1 MLDGELHD
9 GTRVLRRADDL
20 CLEVGFLDTF
30 DARGLGKV
38 LRTADIDHFAVGLVD
53 VIVDRGTRGNEVQVE
68 LALQAFLDDF
78 HVQQAQEAHAE
89 AETERHRRLGLPHQR
104 RVVDVQLIEGVTQV
118 LVVLVVD
125 REQARVDHGLGLAV
139 ARQRLGAGVRSPRK
153 GIAHAHSLGV
163 LQTRDHIA
171 NLADGQRV
179 DRGLGRTLDAHAVDQ
194 KVTLGLHHKQ
204 SIALFDGTIEDAHRS
219 HHTAILVKVRIQN
232 ERFERS
238 VCIALRRRN
247 QKDDGLQQIVN
258 ALAGLA
264 RDAHGIIGGN
274 RQVVLDLGL
283 NLVGMGRGQVDLVDG
298 GHNVQ
303 IGVHGERRV
312 GNGLRLDALRGV
324 DNEYRALTGCQRA
337 RDLIG
342 KVNVARRI
350 DQIEL
355 IRLTI
360 VGVIGNADGIGLD
373 RNAALALDIHG
384 VEQLRL
390 HVAFVDGMGELED
403 AVADRGLAMVDMRND
418 REVADVGN
426 VN

>member
-1 MLDGELHD
+1 M
-9 GTRVLRRADDL
+9 
-20 CLEVGFLDTF
+20 
-30 DARGLGKV
+30 
-38 LRTADIDHFAVGLVD
+38 
-53 VIVDRGTRGNEVQVE
+53 
-68 LALQAFLDDF
+68 
-78 HVQQAQEAHAE
+78 
-89 AETERHRRLGLPHQR
+89 
-104 RVVDVQLIEGVTQV
+104 QLIEGVTQV

-194 KVTLGLHHKQ
+194 KVALGLHHKQ
-204 SIALFDGTIEDAHRS
+204 CIALFDGTIEDAHRS

-312 GNGLRLDALRGV
+312 GDGLCLDTLSGV
-324 DNEYRALTGCQRA
+324 DDEHRALTSGQRT
-337 RDLIG
+337 RDLVG
-342 KVNVARRI
+342 KVYMARRI
-350 DQIEL
+350 DEVEL
-355 IRLTI
+355 IRLAV
-360 VGVIGNADGIGLD
+360 VGVIGHADGVGLD
-373 RNAALALDIHG
+373 RDAALALDIHG

-390 HVAFVDGMGELED
+390 HVALVDGMGELED
-403 AVADRGLAMVDMRND
+403 AVADRRLAMVNVRND
-418 REVADVGN
+418 
-426 VN
+426 